1 MKNARQAAGHLFF
14 MPPYLLGG
22 GGGGDPGG
30 GGGIPASGARTAREV
45 DVGEEVMP
53 PGTGTRCP
61 FEYMHWI

>member
-1 MKNARQAAGHLFF
+1 